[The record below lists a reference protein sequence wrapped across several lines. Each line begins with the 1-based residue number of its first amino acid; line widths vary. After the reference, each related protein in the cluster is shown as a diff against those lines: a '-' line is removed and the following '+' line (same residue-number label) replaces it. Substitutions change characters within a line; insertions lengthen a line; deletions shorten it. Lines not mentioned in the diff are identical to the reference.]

1 MIMHLSRSK
10 LDITAAVAQEFGQIV
25 LQQRK
30 RLGLRQDELA
40 LAAGVSTR
48 VIHQIEAGKA
58 TSRLDSLVPV
68 LDALGMGMRIEPG
81 PARVPGGEAQ

>member
-1 MIMHLSRSK
+1 MHAK
-10 LDITAAVAQEFGQIV
+10 ADIAGGLAEQIGKTI
-25 LQQRK
+25 LRERE

-48 VIHQIEAGKA
+48 VIHQIENGKA

-68 LDALGMGMRIEPG
+68 LDVLGLTLEVRGQAERS
-81 PARVPGGEAQ
+81 AGEAGGQ

>member
-1 MIMHLSRSK
+1 MHSK
-10 LDITAAVAQEFGQIV
+10 TDSAARLAERLGAIVAGE
-25 LQQRK
+25 RE

-48 VIHQIEAGKA
+48 VVHQIEHGKA

-68 LDALGMGMRIEPG
+68 LDALGLTLNVERPERPG
-81 PARVPGGEAQ
+81 VTLDRER